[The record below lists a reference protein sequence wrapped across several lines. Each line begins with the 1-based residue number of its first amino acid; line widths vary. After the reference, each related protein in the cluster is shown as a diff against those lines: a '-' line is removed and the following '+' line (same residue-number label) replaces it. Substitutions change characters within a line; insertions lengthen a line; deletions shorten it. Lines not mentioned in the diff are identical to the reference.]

1 MLEQPV
7 GRAISGVRIAAD
19 GGVQGVRLA
28 AEDQLAHA
36 MQNCLLVELVLNA
49 HILQIETSRFKQ
61 NSEFLSKQRNLQEVF
76 HGPS

>member
-7 GRAISGVRIAAD
+7 GGAISRVRIAAY

-49 HILQIETSRFKQ
+49 HVLQIETSQK
-61 NSEFLSKQRNLQEVF
+61 NSEVLSKQRNLQEVF
-76 HGPS
+76 HGPN